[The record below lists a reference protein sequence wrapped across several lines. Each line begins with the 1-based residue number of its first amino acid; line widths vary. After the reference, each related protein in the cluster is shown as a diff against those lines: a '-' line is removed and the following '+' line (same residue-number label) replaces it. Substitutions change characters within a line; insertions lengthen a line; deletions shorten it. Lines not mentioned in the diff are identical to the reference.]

1 MTLQLRA
8 CVWIWKLSSECGDC
22 PRLLPTGLTPLLY
35 NTDFCLVFPCNTT
48 LHILPFLHPVLLS
61 LHPPGILAAKLICW
75 KTSHTVIGNILI
87 FFRSPEMAFE
97 TCHTE
102 MKTYIKFKLL
112 MDSDNRRE
120 IPSLILG
127 ERQTKLSHAFPHRWL
142 HTLWQTM
149 LYFWTTKTPA
159 LALGSFAGKW

>member
-1 MTLQLRA
+1 
-8 CVWIWKLSSECGDC
+8 
-22 PRLLPTGLTPLLY
+22 
-35 NTDFCLVFPCNTT
+35 
-48 LHILPFLHPVLLS
+48 
-61 LHPPGILAAKLICW
+61 
-75 KTSHTVIGNILI
+75 
-87 FFRSPEMAFE
+87 MAFE

-159 LALGSFAGKW
+159 LALGSFAGK